1 MKIQKYNEFQNN
13 LIKNLSDKKALHN
26 IISDNKALINEIVK
40 NTGSGNV
47 FLTKPYDI
55 LYEQGNYELAS
66 FFQTEIE
73 NVNEVALFGE
83 DG

>member
-55 LYEQGNYELAS
+55 LCEQGNYELAS

-73 NVNEVALFGE
+73 SVNELALFGE